1 MLACLPTGLRLLQL
15 SDLTTNMPLEIHPDE
30 ADQALTTITAH
41 PTRPFVIVNT
51 EQRSPDWFAARIG
64 RVTGSRAAA
73 VWNKTA
79 KGARTADWQ
88 KYMDTL
94 MAETLTLL
102 SDDDVYI
109 TRDMQRGMDLEPVA
123 RAAVAK
129 AIGTDIRETGFLAHN
144 TLRIGSSLDGDI
156 DDFRAVVELKCPK
169 TTTHL
174 GYLEAN
180 ELPDTYMGQ
189 LLHNLYVSQA
199 ETLVFASFDDRLP
212 AHLQLFVKEVH
223 AKDMPLEEYQ
233 RDLTEFLALL
243 AGRIERLQ
251 AK

>member
-1 MLACLPTGLRLLQL
+1 
-15 SDLTTNMPLEIHPDE
+15 MPLDFN
-30 ADQALTTITAH
+30 QAEQAITTITAH

-73 VWNKTA
+73 VWSKTA

-88 KYMDTL
+88 KYMDSL
-94 MAETLTLL
+94 LAETLTML
-102 SDDDVYI
+102 SDDDVYV
-109 TRDMQRGMDLEPVA
+109 TREMQRGIDLEPTA
-123 RAAVAK
+123 RAAVAT
-129 AIGTDIRETGFLAHN
+129 AIGCEIRETGFLAHN
-144 TLRIGSSLDGDI
+144 HMRIGSSLDGDI

-169 TTTHL
+169 TTTHI

-199 ETLVFASFDDRLP
+199 ETLVFASFDNRLP

-223 AKDMPLEEYQ
+223 AKDMPLEEYE
-233 RDLTEFLALL
+233 RDLKEFLTGLSA
-243 AGRIERLQ
+243 RVEKLQ

>member
-1 MLACLPTGLRLLQL
+1 
-15 SDLTTNMPLEIHPDE
+15 MPLDINQPD
-30 ADQALTTITAH
+30 ADQAVTTITAH

-64 RVTGSRAAA
+64 RVTGSRASA
-73 VWNKTA
+73 VWSKTA

-94 MAETLTLL
+94 VAETLTLL
-102 SDDDVYI
+102 SDDDVYV
-109 TRDMQRGMDLEPVA
+109 TRDMQRGMDLEPTA

-129 AIGTDIRETGFLAHN
+129 AMGVDIRETGFLAHN
-144 TLRIGSSLDGDI
+144 SLRIGSSLDGDI
-156 DDFRAVVELKCPK
+156 DDFRAVVEMKCPK

-174 GYLEAN
+174 GYLEAD

-199 ETLVFASFDDRLP
+199 ETLVFASFDNRLP

-223 AKDMPLEEYQ
+223 AKDMPLEEYE
-233 RDLTEFLALL
+233 RDLTKFLNLL
-243 AGRIERLQ
+243 GARVEKLQ

>member
-1 MLACLPTGLRLLQL
+1 
-15 SDLTTNMPLEIHPDE
+15 MPLDFNQ
-30 ADQALTTITAH
+30 ADQAVTTITAH

-64 RVTGSRAAA
+64 RVTGSRASA
-73 VWNKTA
+73 VWSKTA

-88 KYMDTL
+88 KYMDAL
-94 MAETLTLL
+94 LAETLTML
-102 SDDDVYI
+102 SDDDVYV
-109 TRDMQRGMDLEPVA
+109 TRDMQRGIDLEPTA

-129 AIGTDIRETGFLAHN
+129 AIGADIRETGFLAHN
-144 TLRIGSSLDGDI
+144 NMRIGSSLDGDI
-156 DDFRAVVELKCPK
+156 DDFRAVVEMKCPK
-169 TTTHL
+169 TTTHI
-174 GYLEAN
+174 GYLEAD

-223 AKDMPLEEYQ
+223 AKDMPLEEYE
-233 RDLTEFLALL
+233 RDLKEFLVGL
-243 AGRIERLQ
+243 AGRIEKLQ